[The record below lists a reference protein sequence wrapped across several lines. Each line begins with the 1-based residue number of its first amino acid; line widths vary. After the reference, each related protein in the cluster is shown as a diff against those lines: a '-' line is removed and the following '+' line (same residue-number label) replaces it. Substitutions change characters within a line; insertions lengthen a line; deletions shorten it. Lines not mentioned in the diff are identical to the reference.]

1 MPTERINGFH
11 MYYECTGQ
19 GVPFLFVHGGLGGG
33 HGSALFRQHHMA
45 LLARHAHV
53 IAFDRRAAGLSETP
67 TTDYSFGGFVADIVA
82 LLDHLGHERAVLMGT
97 SAGGPQVLQCALTHP
112 ERVMALVLGSTATQ
126 TVNVPPALASLVTF
140 LGTEGLTYLQS
151 MLARHDTTTPARPT
165 APPTPMEPLSGILQ
179 TYLAYHLH
187 GDPIAARLGEIRVPA
202 LILHGTA
209 DAEVPFVEAECLHAG
224 LFTSSLLPFVGGGHS
239 ILVTHTEPYRQAITD
254 FLHALPCAPASAV

>member
-1 MPTERINGFH
+1 MPTAYINSFH
-11 MYYECTGQ
+11 MYYECAGQ

-45 LLARHAHV
+45 LLALHAHV

-67 TTDYSFGGFVADIVA
+67 TTGYSFGGFVADIMA
-82 LLDHLGHERAVLMGT
+82 LLNHLGHERAVLMGT

-112 ERVMALVLGSTATQ
+112 ERVIGLVLGSTATQ

-151 MLARHDTTTPARPT
+151 MLARHATTTPAPST
-165 APPTPMEPLSGILQ
+165 ALPSPMEPLSGILQ
-179 TYLAYHLH
+179 TYLAYHLQ
-187 GDPIAARLGEIRVPA
+187 GDPIVARLGEIRVPA

-209 DAEVPFVEAECLHAG
+209 DAEVPFVEAERLHAG
-224 LFTSSLLPFVGGGHS
+224 LPTSSLLPFVGGGHR
-239 ILVTHTEPYRQAITD
+239 ILVTHAAPYRQAIID
-254 FLHALPCAPASAV
+254 FLHALPGVSSATV